1 MKTFSTQ
8 EIERFVDDHMQSKAE
23 HNELEMA
30 GISLGDAIRFTH
42 ELALYKTALFEGIC
56 NGIVMCGGKIEGID
70 IDNC

>member
-1 MKTFSTQ
+1 MKIFSVQ
-8 EIERFVDDHMQSKAE
+8 EIERFVDDHIQSKVE

-42 ELALYKTALFEGIC
+42 ELTLYKTALFEGIC

-70 IDNC
+70 TDN